1 LGYENGKVDVIN
13 FMRLTIDDRFC
24 DIAGA
29 TNLMDLVIGIRV
41 CDSLTGLA
49 IFAKFFTNCQ

>member
-1 LGYENGKVDVIN
+1 
-13 FMRLTIDDRFC
+13 MRLTTDDRFC
-24 DIAGA
+24 DIVGA